1 LIRFQSKDDFFSYIR
16 QNSDTTIEIP
26 DSYLKQFEKDAQSAL
41 SPEESLKM
49 IEKLKEKLNKE
60 GG

>member
-1 LIRFQSKDDFFSYIR
+1 
-16 QNSDTTIEIP
+16 
-26 DSYLKQFEKDAQSAL
+26 LKQFEKDAQSAL

-49 IEKLKEKLNKE
+49 IEKLKEKLKKE